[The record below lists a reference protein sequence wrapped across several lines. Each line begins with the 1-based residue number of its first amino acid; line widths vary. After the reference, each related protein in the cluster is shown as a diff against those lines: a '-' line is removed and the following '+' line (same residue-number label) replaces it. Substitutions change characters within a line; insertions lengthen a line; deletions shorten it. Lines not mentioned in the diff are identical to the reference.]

1 MSHFLLEYRYVDMD
15 ARNRVR
21 AEHLDYLHR
30 LQSQGTLVMAGPLAD
45 TSGAVLVL
53 DVDDETA
60 VQDVIA
66 ADPYTRENATADHR
80 IRAWN
85 VVVPGRR

>member
-30 LQSQGTLVMAGPLAD
+30 LQAKGTLVMAGPLAD
-45 TSGAVLVL
+45 TSGAV
-53 DVDDETA
+53 A
-60 VQDVIA
+60 
-66 ADPYTRENATADHR
+66 
-80 IRAWN
+80 RARRRRRGGR
-85 VVVPGRR
+85 PGRHRRRPLHA